1 MAPPLFHLSIPA
13 ADLEVTRRWYVEAL
27 GCAVGRCSDQALILD
42 LGGHQLVAQKQLQ
55 ACAEPPQ
62 TGIYPRHFGLVF
74 ADLASW
80 QALRDRVRTAGLRF
94 AVEPKL
100 RFAGEVTEHHTFFLI
115 DPSGNWLEF
124 KHYSHPEA
132 VLGCQDFATVG
143 DDCQRRVEPLR
154 LRARLL
160 EFLKFRVL
168 AAQEGFFSADAASP
182 AASAEEMLSWFRPW
196 LARHWPEALALSDAD
211 LLATLDTARRLYV
224 N

>member
-1 MAPPLFHLSIPA
+1 MRQPLFHLSIPA
-13 ADLEVTRRWYVEAL
+13 DDLEATRQWYVDGL
-27 GCAVGRCSDQALILD
+27 GCGVGRCSPHALILD
-42 LGGHQLVAQKQLQ
+42 LGGHQLVAQKQPPQQ
-55 ACAEPPQ
+55 ASPRQ

-74 ADLASW
+74 PDRETWEELCA
-80 QALRDRVRTAGLRF
+80 RVRASGLSF

-100 RFAGEVTEHHTFFLI
+100 RFAGEITEHRTFFLI

-132 VLGCQDFATVG
+132 VLGCHTFPVVG
-143 DDCQRRVEPLR
+143 DDSHRAEPQR

-168 AAQEGFFSADAASP
+168 AAQEDFFGSGSGAEGDSP
-182 AASAEEMLSWFRPW
+182 DTLLTWFKPW
-196 LARHWPEALALSDAD
+196 LAQHSPESLALSDAD
-211 LLATLDTARRLYV
+211 LLATLDTARRLYL

>member
-1 MAPPLFHLSIPA
+1 MGQPLFHLSIPA
-13 ADLEVTRRWYVEAL
+13 DDLDATRHWYVETL
-27 GCAVGRCSDQALILD
+27 GCGIGRCSAHALILD
-42 LGGHQLVAQKQLQ
+42 LGGHQLVAQKQDPQHGQ
-55 ACAEPPQ
+55 APQ
-62 TGIYPRHFGLVF
+62 VGIYPRHFGLVF
-74 ADLASW
+74 PDLATW
-80 QALRDRVRTAGLRF
+80 QALCDRVRAAGVSF

-100 RFAGEVTEHHTFFLI
+100 RFAGEITEHHTFFLL

-132 VLGCQDFATVG
+132 VLGCHGFAVVG
-143 DDCQRRVEPLR
+143 DDSHRREPQR

-168 AAQEGFFSADAASP
+168 AAQDAFFEPGSGGGGASADELLA
-182 AASAEEMLSWFRPW
+182 WFKPW
-196 LARHWPEALALSDAD
+196 LGSHWPEALALSDAD